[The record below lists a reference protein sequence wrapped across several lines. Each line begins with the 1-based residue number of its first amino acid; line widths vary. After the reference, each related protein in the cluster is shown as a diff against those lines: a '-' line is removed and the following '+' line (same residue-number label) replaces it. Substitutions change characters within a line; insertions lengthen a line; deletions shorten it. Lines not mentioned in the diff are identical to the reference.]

1 MEEQKFKKINIR
13 ELLRYSQDKQ
23 VRPLH
28 IILANHAM
36 KKLGEIDNVFD
47 ITYHPKLASSD
58 ELSFTVYKEANGRQC
73 RLWNDITQFRLIWVK
88 EYKEWFQITFEIDD
102 STKIPKKIISA
113 IPLCEAEL
121 SQINMDEMEV
131 NTEADIARKDYENPT
146 VFYNPDAVNCSL
158 LHRVLKKIPHYSIRH
173 VDNTLCN
180 LQRSFSVDGNTSIY
194 DWLTG
199 TLAKEIGCLFL
210 FDSNERGIYVYDIET
225 MCMGTVENKP
235 CNYRSINEFDVC
247 PKCGCT
253 TVSKPYGFDT
263 AIFVDKNNLGNDI
276 KLQIDT
282 DQIKNCFY
290 VTGGDDVI
298 NTAIK
303 TINPNGTNEFW
314 HFNEDMLTDMPDE
327 LVTKLNSY
335 NASLEYYN
343 NTEIFSID
351 QDIVNDYNSI
361 INKINSIYTTNKKDE
376 MNMMYQGFSNLISTW
391 YDTVDLILYL
401 QDSMMPTWVDF
412 DKTAQTQLMLLESNL
427 EVVSVTDIRN
437 ISLTTADSAVTLMAR
452 AIIDT
457 SMYKF
462 EIMSSSLTSQI
473 WKGTVKLTSY
483 SNKEDTATSGELIV
497 QIDGNHKNLIN
508 QKIEK
513 ATAKIDTLGI
523 KDLFNIDSID
533 DFNTELKKYCLASLE
548 SFYNAYQTA
557 IDVLTEQGVSNESDE
572 FYEDIYVPYHN
583 RKKSI
588 EAEMEVRKSDIAH
601 IEKAEQFI
609 EDIIKDIH
617 EDKLDFRKCLGD
629 YWNLFLSYK
638 REDKFSNEN
647 YISIGLSNKEIAE
660 KAKEL
665 IETAKNELLQ
675 SCEKQYSIT
684 ATLNNLLLIKDENGC
699 CVFEPLLDDFT
710 LGNFIRCK
718 IDGKIYKMRIS
729 DITIDYNDL
738 SKLSITFYDVVSANS
753 MMSKPKN
760 LLDTIQ
766 SIGSSYSY
774 TAKQAKQGEKANLTF
789 NELQQNGLNSA
800 QYNIFNT
807 NSTVVFD
814 EHGLLA
820 RNYDDVTDDYSDE
833 QLRINGC
840 NLLMTD
846 NNWKSA
852 RLAIGKQKYELN
864 KTVYEKWGLNADFCI
879 ASTIIGGDIYS
890 ANYKTDENGNITNGT
905 HINLTSGDFE
915 LADGRIVYE
924 SDPNKMTLKDVT
936 IQWSTKEN
944 DGGTNPPLIS
954 DIPGLETIINQK
966 ADTYYQSEQPHDELF
981 NTQKDEEYE
990 SYVGDLWYNQNNNKN
1005 YIYTVVFCSEDNM
1018 GEKYY
1023 DYYWEEIL
1031 GVPDEVYDLIDGKK
1045 SIYRSIDD
1053 IVKNGY
1059 EENDIWILE
1068 TDNTSGK
1075 TDKIINDI
1083 KYPYPKYSV
1092 KTLLIATSSRQ
1103 PGQYDV
1109 SDWIEAVKYTDD
1121 TNLNEYKSGLQ
1132 AAFGTS
1138 TTQIDEKSVL
1148 SPIIGGGAL
1157 KISND
1162 EFSVEIDPNNKFSE
1176 KNYTNSSGKPILSKE
1191 NYIFNIYRVLDD
1203 KIIMGV
1209 DTDGNGYFD
1218 GKIIAETGDIGGFEI
1233 DANGLFN
1240 ITDNVGCGMQKFGQG
1255 SAFWA
1260 GAHGVHNGGTDLCT
1274 EFKIRHDGTGS
1285 IAGFDFDA
1293 YGFSTTRSVPDEHG
1307 NFTYAGD
1314 DEVLSESCCG
1324 MQGYGYVDYDGYDDW
1339 LPAFWAGNN
1348 GYGHGGTGAV
1358 FRVSHHGDLWIGS
1371 TLKERDILD
1380 VNNSRAGEVP
1390 FRVTRDGNCYLGS
1403 GQITSSDKNYKNSIT
1418 SLNLQES
1425 SDFIYNLNPVSFK
1438 YNNNT
1443 SDRLHHGL
1451 IAQEVKTAM
1460 GDNDWG
1466 VYIQEENGHCGLRYE
1481 ELIADLIAT
1490 VQSQNKRIKD
1500 LEKRIQALESK

>member
-401 QDSMMPTWVDF
+401 NDSMMPTWVDF
-412 DKTAQTQLMLLESNL
+412 DKTAQTQLELLKSNL
-427 EVVSVTDIRN
+427 KVVSVTDASN
-437 ISLTTADSAVTLMAR
+437 ISSSAADSAVTLMAR

-457 SMYKF
+457 SIYKF
-462 EIMSSSLTSQI
+462 EIVSSKLNPGQVWEGTIRLTN
-473 WKGTVKLTSY
+473 Y
-483 SNKEDTATSGELIV
+483 SNEEDTIISDVLTI
-497 QIDGNHKNLIN
+497 QIDDDKENLIN
-508 QKIEK
+508 QMIEK
-513 ATAKIDTLGI
+513 VTAKIDTQGV
-523 KDLFNIDSID
+523 KDLFSIDSID
-533 DFNTELKKYCLASLE
+533 DFNMELTKYCLASLE
-548 SFYNAYQTA
+548 SFHNAYQTA
-557 IDVLTEQGVSNESDE
+557 INVLTEQGISNESNK
-572 FYEDIYVPYHN
+572 FYKDIYLPYYN
-583 RKKSI
+583 RKESI
-588 EAEMEVRKSDIAH
+588 ETEMKIRESDIAN
-601 IEKAEQFI
+601 IKEAKQFI
-609 EDIIKDIH
+609 EYIINDIH
-617 EDKLDFRKCLGD
+617 DNKLDFRKCLGG

-647 YISIGLSNKEIAE
+647 YISTGLSNKEIVE

-852 RLAIGKQKYELN
+852 RLAIGKQKYN
-864 KTVYEKWGLNADFCI
+864 ISGTVYEKWGLNADFCI

-924 SDPNKMTLKDVT
+924 SDPNKNKMTLKDVT
-936 IQWSTKEN
+936 IQWSKVNAPEMT
-944 DGGTNPPLIS
+944 
-954 DIPGLETIINQK
+954 DINGL
-966 ADTYYQSEQPHDELF
+966 
-981 NTQKDEEYE
+981 
-990 SYVGDLWYNQNNNKN
+990 NN
-1005 YIYTVVFCSEDNM
+1005 
-1018 GEKYY
+1018 
-1023 DYYWEEIL
+1023 
-1031 GVPDEVYDLIDGKK
+1031 
-1045 SIYRSIDD
+1045 
-1053 IVKNGY
+1053 VKNG
-1059 EENDIWILE
+1059 L
-1068 TDNTSGK
+1068 DNLK
-1075 TDKIINDI
+1075 T
-1083 KYPYPKYSV
+1083 
-1092 KTLLIATSSRQ
+1092 TL
-1103 PGQYDV
+1103 GYD
-1109 SDWIEAVKYTDD
+1109 D
-1121 TNLNEYKSGLQ
+1121 
-1132 AAFGTS
+1132 S
-1138 TTQIDEKSVL
+1138 TTTITGTHIYSPVISGGSISIGNSSGIRAEIDENGNFFANSGF
-1148 SPIIGGGAL
+1148 IGGL
-1157 KISND
+1157 NISND
-1162 EFSVEIDPNNKFSE
+1162 GVYFED
-1176 KNYTNSSGKPILSKE
+1176 KE
-1191 NYIFNIYRVLDD
+1191 ESR
-1203 KIIMGV
+1203 
-1209 DTDGNGYFD
+1209 
-1218 GKIIAETGDIGGFEI
+1218 
-1233 DANGLFN
+1233 
-1240 ITDNVGCGMQKFGQG
+1240 GCGMQKYTTFKYYDQNKNEIVVTREYYP
-1255 SAFWA
+1255 AFWA
-1260 GAHGVHNGGTDLCT
+1260 GSHGIGNGGTDPCT

-1293 YGFSTTRSVPDEHG
+1293 YGLSTTRSVPDKDG
-1307 NFTYAGD
+1307 GFTYANKN
-1314 DEVLSESCCG
+1314 EELSKSCCG
-1324 MQGYGYVDYDGYDDW
+1324 MQGYGYVDYDGYADW
-1339 LPAFWAGNN
+1339 LPAFWAGDN
-1348 GYGHGGTGAV
+1348 GYGHGGAGAV

-1371 TLKERDILD
+1371 TLKEKDILNVD
-1380 VNNSRAGEVP
+1380 NSRAGEVP

-1418 SLNLQES
+1418 SLNSQES

-1490 VQSQNKRIKD
+1490 VQSQNKRIQD
-1500 LEKRIQALESK
+1500 LEMRIQELELK